1 MECST
6 PGFLSFTISRSLL
19 KLLSTESVMPSSHHI
34 CLSFIYLSMHHLVTF
49 LLSNI
54 NYLHIIYHLPVI
66 YHVSV
71 ICLTIHLK

>member
-1 MECST
+1 
-6 PGFLSFTISRSLL
+6 
-19 KLLSTESVMPSSHHI
+19 
-34 CLSFIYLSMHHLVTF
+34 MHHLVTF